1 MMSRTRGH
9 RLLFGGVLYILFCM
23 SCAHPSSQVLLT
35 IDQPLSVLSPSIVG
49 TIQVAIPPEANLNQI
64 AKVLSNT
71 GFGEEA
77 EMFRAL
83 QSKEL
88 RDEYASS
95 SSSLEGYIIAGQ
107 YKIARGLDAIGTVRS
122 LLEQS
127 RQIYKTPE
135 RNAKAE
141 YFGLDAHKVL
151 VLASILNKET
161 CGTDEFRRMSSVLQ
175 NRLAIGMPLQV
186 DASLVYF
193 LNKPGTQLSKADVQ
207 TPSPYNTYL
216 NKGLPP
222 SPICSPTL
230 ASIDAVLN
238 PEMDGYLYFYATGRC
253 QHKFSKNYRSHKVA
267 IKSLNSPSQ
276 ATYPSAN
283 KVVAPPKVPAKSLAP
298 GGNATAIAEN
308 NKPPTVW
315 DLFSLH
321 RKVK

>member
-1 MMSRTRGH
+1 MNRSQGH
-9 RLLFGGVLYILFCM
+9 KFIFGVILSLIFIA
-23 SCAHPSSQVLLT
+23 SCARPSSEIFST
-35 IDQPLSVLSPSIVG
+35 IEQPLLVQSPSIVD
-49 TIQVAIPPEANLNQI
+49 TVKIVIPPEANLNQI
-64 AKVLSNT
+64 VNILSNA
-71 GFGEEA
+71 GLGEKTELL
-77 EMFRAL
+77 RAF
-83 QSKEL
+83 QSEEL
-88 RDEYASS
+88 RREYANN
-95 SSSLEGYIIAGQ
+95 SSSLEGYIIAGE
-107 YKIARGLDAIGTVRS
+107 YRVARGLDAIDTVRS

-135 RNAKAE
+135 RSAKAD

-193 LNKPGTQLSKADVQ
+193 LNKPGTQLSKVDVQ

-230 ASIDAVLN
+230 AAIDAVLN
-238 PEMDGYLYFYATGRC
+238 PEMDGYLYFYASGRC

-267 IKSLNSPSQ
+267 IKNLSSPSQ
-276 ATYPSAN
+276 ATYASAS
-283 KVVAPPKVPAKSLAP
+283 KVVPPPQLSAKSSAV
-298 GGNATAIAEN
+298 GGNTTAMAQN
-308 NKPPTVW
+308 NKSPSVW
-315 DLFSLH
+315 ELFSLH
-321 RKVK
+321 RKGK